1 MLADRQTFDPQR
13 QVVTANGDVLV
24 QFGTDQLAAERLW
37 VNLNNRYLRAEG
49 DVFFNRNEQILEGD
63 VATYNLLQGS
73 GTLTNGRGT
82 LQVRTVGDDFS
93 TTFPNDL
100 AASTDPID
108 YRLQEQGTISEVT
121 SPGGYR

>member
-49 DVFFNRNEQILEGD
+49 DVFFNRNEQILEGMSPPTTCSRD
-63 VATYNLLQGS
+63 RAPSPTVVAPS
-73 GTLTNGRGT
+73 R
-82 LQVRTVGDDFS
+82 
-93 TTFPNDL
+93 
-100 AASTDPID
+100 
-108 YRLQEQGTISEVT
+108 
-121 SPGGYR
+121 